1 MNERLQRNGRIK
13 IVDVGYGVED
23 RRDGYD
29 ILSSDM
35 RTTITSVFGINTAI
49 QELENIVRQERS
61 ACINGSCED

>member
-23 RRDGYD
+23 RREGYD

-35 RTTITSVFGINTAI
+35 RTTITSVFGISAAI
-49 QELENIVRQERS
+49 QELENIVRMERTACS
-61 ACINGSCED
+61 AGSCED